1 MDLEYNI
8 VEEKR
13 VNGNAVVK
21 VIGVG
26 GGHVILEFI
35 V

>member
-26 GGHVILEFI
+26 GLSLIHI
-35 V
+35 

>member
-13 VNGNAVVK
+13 VNGNAVVQEYDSLQS
-21 VIGVG
+21 VG
-26 GGHVILEFI
+26 R
-35 V
+35 